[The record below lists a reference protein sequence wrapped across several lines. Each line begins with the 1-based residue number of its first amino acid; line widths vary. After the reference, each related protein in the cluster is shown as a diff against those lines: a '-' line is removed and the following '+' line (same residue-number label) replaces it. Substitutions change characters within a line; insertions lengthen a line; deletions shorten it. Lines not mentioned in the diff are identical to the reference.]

1 VDDDDDTIDRE
12 LEMVQQKIQ
21 QLQKRQ
27 RKVRSSIA
35 SEEKN
40 L

>member
-1 VDDDDDTIDRE
+1 VADDDDTIDRE